1 MDGAREFVYASN
13 PLRLTLRQWLAAG
26 LVLVAVLLGVPYLG
40 ERLEPFSP
48 GPDYRLPYDFSQD
61 YWHCSR
67 WLSTAVERR
76 AVLLIGDSVVWGE
89 YVGAG
94 KALSAELNRRLGA
107 ERFAN
112 LGVNGLHPGA
122 LLGLLRYHGEALRD
136 RDVILVLNPLWMSS
150 ARHDLRERP
159 AAGDEAQATL
169 NHAALVPQFWPRVPR
184 YQAGFEERVG
194 VVVERRLAFLE
205 WVSHLNAKSAYA
217 SALLAAGADGAGGGD
232 AAAGAE
238 PEPRLDDPTPKP
250 YRGLF
255 IAVPPPAPGPHGQ
268 PLTWEARG
276 IPVSAIAWPTPGES
290 LQWRFFCQAVTLMR
304 ARGNRVCV
312 LVAPF
317 NPYLQDPES
326 QARHERLVAG
336 LVAEMGT
343 WRDVTVLRPPALPTD
358 EYADASHPLAAGYAR
373 LAAALAVDARFRSW
387 LGPERAGR

>member
-1 MDGAREFVYASN
+1 MACAREFVYASN
-13 PLRLTLRQWLAAG
+13 PLRLTLRQWLVVG
-26 LVLVAVLLGVPYLG
+26 VVLAAVLLGVPYLG

-48 GPDYRLPYDFSQD
+48 GPNYRLPYDFSQD
-61 YWHCSR
+61 YWHGSR
-67 WLSTAVERR
+67 WLSAAAERR

-94 KALSAELNRRLGA
+94 EALSAELNRRVGA

-112 LGVNGLHPGA
+112 LGVNGLHPAA
-122 LLGLLRYHGEALRD
+122 LLGLLRHHGEAVHD
-136 RDVILVLNPLWMSS
+136 REVILVLNTLWLSS

-159 AAGDEAQATL
+159 AVGDEAQATF
-169 NHAALVPQFWPRVPR
+169 NHPALVPQFWPRVPR
-184 YQAGFEERVG
+184 YQAGFEERLG
-194 VVVERRLAFLE
+194 VVVERRSAFLE

-217 SALLAAGADGAGGGD
+217 NALLAAGADD
-232 AAAGAE
+232 ATAGAE

-290 LQWRFFCQAVTLMR
+290 LQWRFFCETVRLLR
-304 ARGNRVCV
+304 GRGNRVGV

-326 QARHERLVAG
+326 QARYERLVAG
-336 LVAEMGT
+336 MVTEMSAWREVA
-343 WRDVTVLRPPALPTD
+343 VLRPPALPAD

-373 LAAALAVDARFRSW
+373 LAAAMAADASFRPW
-387 LGPERAGR
+387 LGGVRQRQ